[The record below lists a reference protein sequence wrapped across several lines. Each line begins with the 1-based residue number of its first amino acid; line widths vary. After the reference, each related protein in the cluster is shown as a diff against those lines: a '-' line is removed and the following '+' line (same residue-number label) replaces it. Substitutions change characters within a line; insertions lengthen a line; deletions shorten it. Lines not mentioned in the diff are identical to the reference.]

1 MALGYQALLYNQIGK
16 HSVAA
21 QRCEDKLVETAN
33 LTWTFPEDERWVTWV
48 GFHGSR
54 ILFYGIAT
62 VLVVLGTWY
71 CLCWGHPC
79 GGWFIVAVVVYLA
92 AAFILAVAWV
102 SIVSKYS
109 KLCPKLY
116 STLCPKF
123 TKLLG
128 AMGFASPRLSTPPT
142 PTRNRPTL
150 LMYLRRQPTNH
161 R

>member
-1 MALGYQALLYNQIGK
+1 MALGYQALLYDQIGK

-33 LTWTFPEDERWVTWV
+33 LTWTFPEDERWVTWGRVPRQPHPVLWNRHRV
-48 GFHGSR
+48 GRSG
-54 ILFYGIAT
+54 Y
-62 VLVVLGTWY
+62 VVLPLLGS
-71 CLCWGHPC
+71 PC

-116 STLCPKF
+116 SKLCPKF

-150 LMYLRRQPTNH
+150 LMYLRRQRTNH